1 MLFLSFSKI
10 QKLKKTFILFA
21 IILSVAVITK
31 AQVSL
36 KKQGVIIP
44 PSVCYASGKTEKSF
58 VPPPAEFLQKSANEK
73 KSNFIITYD
82 RVPDQKSK
90 TAFEYAVSIWEQ
102 IIESSVPIRIK
113 ASWRSKD
120 SNILASAGPSDYYSN
135 FEYAPHINRF
145 YPIAL
150 VEKITGKEISGSGVP
165 DIEVTFNQDIK
176 WYYGTDGETPDQLY
190 DLVTVALHEIGH
202 GLGFTGFFFVTGNRG
217 AYGNDTAGDAAAFD
231 IMVIDANDRNLT
243 DTSFYDLASTRL
255 YNAFVSQALFSKS
268 PSAKLAT
275 PGSKIRLYAP
285 STWSDGSSIYHLNDD
300 TYSHGNENSLMTHA
314 IGKGEA
320 NHDPGPI
327 TRGILADI
335 GWKIMKIDFEK
346 PFDIETPK
354 PIDFKLVIKSDIAID
369 YNKLFVY
376 FSTDSFKTHRDSVL
390 LVQDVKPG
398 QFITTIIPDLNT
410 KRIDYFV
417 SAGDIQNRIFN
428 LPTEAPAELYS
439 VHIGPD
445 NQVPEISHNPPPYFV
460 LNGNEM
466 QILATV
472 TDNVGVDT
480 VFVEYSVNGKPNTS
494 FGLSTKSENLFSGI
508 FPIPQIQLND
518 GDIITYHIFAIDAS
532 TAKNITVSPTT
543 ETYSFKIEKL
553 FSPIT
558 GYFNDFNNPTSDF
571 VISDFEIYK
580 AENFLNASLHSPH
593 PYPSPNNNN
602 SSFDFTTML
611 KYPIILKAGGKMSY
625 DEVVLVEPGEVLS
638 KFGDDDFWDYVIAEG
653 SKDDGKTWLP
663 LSDGYDSGSN
673 TVWESKYK
681 ENIDSEQVS
690 KTVGIPD
697 WFINHEINLLNNEN
711 FQENDT
717 ILIRFRLYSDPYA
730 HGWGWTIDN
739 LRIQDPVANNEL
751 ALLPGDAQIYPNP
764 TRDVLNIKIRLKIP
778 VKTLTIEIL
787 NIYGQKLQSITEQN
801 VAGEYRTNTDLKNMP
816 VGLYIIRILANG
828 ESLLQR
834 KILHN

>member
-1 MLFLSFSKI
+1 M
-10 QKLKKTFILFA
+10 
-21 IILSVAVITK
+21 
-31 AQVSL
+31 
-36 KKQGVIIP
+36 
-44 PSVCYASGKTEKSF
+44 
-58 VPPPAEFLQKSANEK
+58 QKSGMEK
-73 KSNFIITYD
+73 KSDFIITYSLF
-82 RVPDQKSK
+82 PDDAK

-102 IIESSVPIRIK
+102 LIESSVPIRIK
-113 ASWRSKD
+113 ASWRSQD
-120 SNILASAGPSDYYSN
+120 SNVLASAGPSDYYSN
-135 FEYAPHINRF
+135 FDYAPHTNRF

-165 DIEVTFNQDIK
+165 DIEATFNKDIK

-190 DLVTVALHEIGH
+190 DFVTVALHEIGH
-202 GLGFTGFFFVTGNRG
+202 GLGFTGFFFVTGSKG
-217 AYGNDTAGDAAAFD
+217 AYGNETIGDAAAFD
-231 IMVIDANDRNLT
+231 IMVVDANNRNLL
-243 DTSFYDLASTRL
+243 DTSFYELASTRL
-255 YNAFVSQALFSKS
+255 YNAFVSQALFSNS
-268 PSAKLAT
+268 PSAKLTT

-285 STWSDGSSIYHLNDD
+285 SAWSDGSSIYHLNDD
-300 TYSHGNENSLMTHA
+300 TYSYGNENSLMTHA

-346 PFDIETPK
+346 PHDIETPK

-369 YNKLFVY
+369 YTKLFVY

-390 LVQDVKPG
+390 LIQDIKPG
-398 QFITTIIPDLNT
+398 QFIASIIPDLNT

-417 SAGDIQNRIFN
+417 SAGDIQNRVFN

-445 NQVPEISHNPPPYFV
+445 NQNPEISHNPPPYFV
-460 LNGNEM
+460 LNGDEM
-466 QILATV
+466 QISATV

-480 VFVEYSVNGKPNTS
+480 VFVEYSVNGIPDNS
-494 FGLSTKSENLFSGI
+494 FGLPAQTGNVFKGV
-508 FPIPQIQLND
+508 FPVPQIQLND
-518 GDIITYHIFAIDAS
+518 GDIITYRILAIDGSA
-532 TAKNITVSPTT
+532 AKNITVSPTNG
-543 ETYSFKIEKL
+543 TYSFKIEKL

-558 GYFNDFNNPTSDF
+558 GYFNDFNHATSDF

-611 KYPIILKAGGKMSY
+611 KYPIILKSGGKMSY

-638 KFGDDDFWDYVIAEG
+638 KFGDDDFWDYVIVEG
-653 SKDDGKTWLP
+653 SKDNGKTWLP
-663 LSDGYDSGSN
+663 LADGYDSGSN

-681 ENIDSEQVS
+681 ENIDSEQFS
-690 KTVGIPD
+690 KTIGIPD
-697 WFINHEINLLNNEN
+697 WFINHEINLLSNGN
-711 FQENDT
+711 FQVNDT
-717 ILIRFRLYSDPYA
+717 ILVRFRLYSDPYA

-739 LRIQDPVANNEL
+739 LRIQDPVANNEM
-751 ALLPGDAQIYPNP
+751 ALLPGNAQFYPNP
-764 TRDVLNIKIRLKIP
+764 TQDLLNIEIKFNVP
-778 VKTLTIEIL
+778 VKILTIEIL
-787 NIYGQKLQSITEQN
+787 NIYGQKLESITAQG
-801 VAGEYRTNTDLKNMP
+801 VAGEYKTNTDFKNLP

-828 ESLLQR
+828 ESILQK